1 MKLNRRKKYILL
13 NLNPFLNVATKL
25 APTVTG
31 K

>member
-1 MKLNRRKKYILL
+1 MKLNRREKKKIL
-13 NLNPFLNVATKL
+13 NLNHFLNVATKL